1 MKNTFYVLLLIVLS
15 LQCVSALFGGVML
28 LGDTSG
34 AWLQMYPAILK
45 GGIFT
50 NFLIPG
56 MVLLVLLGVVPGL
69 ALYGMVR
76 KPNWKWAQALS
87 VYKHLHW
94 GWTFALYTGLMLILW
109 IDVQIAIIGGGDVL
123 QTIYA
128 LVGVAITI
136 LALVPQVMDRF
147 RLLT

>member
-1 MKNTFYVLLLIVLS
+1 
-15 LQCVSALFGGVML
+15 ML

-34 AWLQMYPAILK
+34 ALLQMYPAILK
-45 GGIFT
+45 DSLFT

-56 MVLLVLLGVVPGL
+56 TVLFLLLGVFPGI
-69 ALYGMVR
+69 AVYGMIR

-94 GWTFALYTGLMLILW
+94 GWTFALYTGLMLIIW
-109 IDVQIAIIGGGDVL
+109 IDVQIAMIGGGDIL

-128 LVGVAITI
+128 LVGVVITI
-136 LALVPQVMDRF
+136 LALVPSVMDRF
-147 RLLT
+147 RI